1 MALNYTSYNTVLTLD
16 EFFAAIVG
24 AASFWDSTTSTTAV
38 VGDITLT
45 KGTNNM
51 TISGG
56 GFTSSTIGY
65 STANYFVKI
74 AATEN
79 AIIFGWN
86 TSQSGG
92 TISNF
97 AGIGKNSN
105 GDWGAIFGN
114 VSGSSITELIADG
127 VTSKSFRPN
136 TYFQSQISTVNTQLI
151 DISAA
156 YGDFTFSDIYFVAM
170 SPAITYDGKMQLGT
184 ANKFVQLHVIALK
197 YTD

>member
-1 MALNYTSYNTVLTLD
+1 MALNYTAYNTALTLD

-45 KGTNNM
+45 KGTNSI

-56 GFTSSTIGY
+56 DFTSSNIGG
-65 STANYFVKI
+65 TNNYFVKI

-86 TSQSGG
+86 VSQTGG
-92 TISNF
+92 TIANF
-97 AGIGKNSN
+97 AGIGKNSA
-105 GDWGAIFGN
+105 GKWGAIFGN

-127 VTSKSFRPN
+127 VTSKNFRSN
-136 TYFQSQISTVNTQLI
+136 TYFQSQVSTVNTQLI
-151 DISAA
+151 DITAA
-156 YGDFTFSDIYFVAM
+156 YGDFTFTDIFFVAT

-184 ANKFVQLHVIALK
+184 ANKFVQLHILALK

>member
-1 MALNYTSYNTVLTLD
+1 MALNYTAYNTALTLD
-16 EFFAAIVG
+16 EFFNAIVG
-24 AASFWDSTTSTTAV
+24 AASFWDNTTSTTAV

-45 KGTNNM
+45 KNSNNL

-56 GFTSSTIGY
+56 GFTSTTIG
-65 STANYFVKI
+65 SANNYFVHI

-86 TSQSGG
+86 VSQTGG
-92 TISNF
+92 VIATV

-105 GDWGAIFGN
+105 GDWGAIYGG
-114 VSGSSITELIADG
+114 VSGSSITELIAGG

-136 TYFQSQISTVNTQLI
+136 TYFQAQTSTVNTQLI
-151 DISAA
+151 DITAA
-156 YGDFTFSDIYFVAM
+156 YGDFTFTDIFFIAA

-184 ANKFVQLHVIALK
+184 ANKFVQLHFLAIK